1 MNRFARC
8 SIPQKLMWI
17 SLLTVLP
24 ALILAFAGFL
34 GYEIAES
41 RKGLIEQY
49 NEQAK
54 SIGWLCSSSLHNSDI
69 LDANNLLM
77 VNEVNPS
84 IAVVCIYDD
93 KGRGFARF
101 LRRDYVNFEFPR
113 VQLDGAWIKNNQVE
127 VFRRISTAD
136 EFIGTV
142 YLLADI
148 EPISVRAL
156 KYCGIILIVLIISGV
171 VAIVFSYRFH
181 SIISKPIESLSQVA
195 KDVAI
200 NKNYSLRARKINDDE
215 LGNLV
220 ETFNWMLSQIQL
232 RDSELQTARNEL
244 GKRVEERTR
253 DLIQANE
260 RLKLEVNERK
270 KAEESLLNS
279 QQKLLL
285 HIQQTPLGVIDWT
298 LEQKVVN
305 WNPTAAKIFEYKE
318 TEVIGKSAE
327 DLIIPDDLKIDN
339 KKKWELLLKR
349 SGGTHIITRN
359 KTKSEKVVTCEWF
372 NTLLTNRD
380 GIPIG
385 VSSLVNDITREIEA
399 EIELRKIEE
408 KFRHSQKMQA
418 VGQLAAG
425 VAHDF
430 NNVLTIIQGH
440 IGMILNKES
449 VNPNVYESLKLAYD
463 ASARAANLVKQ
474 LLAFSRNSQ
483 IHKKPLNLNEIVNN
497 FYSLIN
503 RVIGDN
509 IKTEIQLDSS
519 IPQINADAGL
529 IDQVILNLSL
539 NARDAMPQ
547 GGKLIFKTESVII
560 DTENVNKH
568 PEAKEGNYVVLII
581 SDTGCGMD
589 EKVRQRI
596 FEPFFTTKEQGKGTG
611 LGLAV
616 VYGIVKQHNGWIE
629 VESDVGKGTIFKIYF
644 PCVNDKIVS
653 PVIQPSQDLSN
664 EELRGNENVLVVEDE
679 PALRELVGGILKYYG
694 YNVVVA
700 GSSTEAIQIWN
711 EYKKNFHL
719 VLTDMV
725 MPGGM
730 TGRDLIRDLKKDKPE
745 LKVIYTSGYNIESGM
760 NDFAIRDG
768 YIFLAKP
775 FHPLLMLR
783 TIRLFLDNKYSNIN
797 VNQNLT
803 QFLKS

>member
-1 MNRFARC
+1 MNWFARC

-24 ALILAFAGFL
+24 ALIFAFAGFL
-34 GYEIAES
+34 SFEIAES
-41 RKGLIEQY
+41 RKNLIEQY
-49 NEQAK
+49 SEHTK
-54 SIGWLCSSSLHNSDI
+54 LIGWLCSRSLRERDL
-69 LDANNLLM
+69 LDANKLLKA
-77 VNEVNPS
+77 NEINPS

-93 KGRGFARF
+93 KGRGFARY
-101 LRRDYVNFEFPR
+101 LRNDYIHYQFPR

-127 VFRRISTAD
+127 VFRRVSSDD

-156 KYCGIILIVLIISGV
+156 KYCGVILIVLIISGA

-195 KDVAI
+195 KDVAV

-220 ETFNWMLSQIQL
+220 ESFNWMLAQIQL
-232 RDSELQTARNEL
+232 RDSELQAARDEL
-244 GKRVEERTR
+244 EKRVEERTR
-253 DLIQANE
+253 DLVLANE
-260 RLKLEVNERK
+260 MLKLEVAERK
-270 KAEESLLNS
+270 KTQESLLNS

-305 WNPTAAKIFEYKE
+305 WNPTATKIFEYKE
-318 TEVIGKSAE
+318 IEIIGNSAE
-327 DLIIPDDLKIDN
+327 DLIVPEELKSEN
-339 KKKWELLLKR
+339 RKNWELLLKR

-359 KTKSEKVVTCEWF
+359 KTKSGKTVTCEWF

-385 VSSLVNDITREIEA
+385 VVSLVNDITREIES
-399 EIELRKIEE
+399 EIELRKTEE
-408 KFRHSQKMQA
+408 KFRRSQKMQA

-430 NNVLTIIQGH
+430 SNVLTIIQGH
-440 IGMILNKES
+440 LGMVLNKEKVS
-449 VNPNVYESLKLAYD
+449 RDVYESLKLAYD

-474 LLAFSRNSQ
+474 LLAFSRNSPV
-483 IHKKPLNLNEIVNN
+483 HKKPLNLNETINN

-503 RVIGDN
+503 RVIGDH
-509 IKTEIQLDSS
+509 IKTEIKLDTS
-519 IPQINADAGL
+519 IPPINADFGL

-547 GGKLIFKTESVII
+547 GGKLIFKTEFVII
-560 DTENVNKH
+560 DRENIDKH
-568 PEAKEGNYVVLII
+568 PEAKEGNYVALHI

-629 VESDVGKGTIFKIYF
+629 VESEVGKGTTFKIYF
-644 PCVNDKIVS
+644 PCANDKIIS
-653 PVIQPSQDLSN
+653 NPAQPLQNLSM
-664 EELRGNENVLVVEDE
+664 EELRGNENVLIVEDE

-700 GSSTEAIQIWN
+700 GSGVEAIQIWN
-711 EYKKNFHL
+711 EFNHNFHL
-719 VLTDMV
+719 VMTDMV
-725 MPGGM
+725 MPGM
-730 TGRDLIRDLKKDKPE
+730 TGRDLIKDLKKDKEE
-745 LKVIYTSGYNIESGM
+745 LKVIYTSGYNIESGQ
-760 NDFAIRDG
+760 NDFTVRDG

-783 TIRLFLDNKYSNIN
+783 TIRLFLDNKYSDIN
-797 VNQNLT
+797 ANQNMT